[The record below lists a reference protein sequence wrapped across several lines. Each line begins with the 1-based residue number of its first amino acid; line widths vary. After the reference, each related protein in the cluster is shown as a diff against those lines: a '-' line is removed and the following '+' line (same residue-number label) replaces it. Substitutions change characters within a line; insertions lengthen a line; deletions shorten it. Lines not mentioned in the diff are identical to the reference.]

1 MMSLDRLAGL
11 QMPVRKASNITITL
25 IIFALIVPQDLL
37 DRMVFITIAITDLAE
52 EDLNSILGLVVRVE
66 GKADLGLAS
75 AILGGSL
82 QRK

>member
-25 IIFALIVPQDLL
+25 IIFVLTVPQDSR

-52 EDLNSILGLVVRVE
+52 EDLNSILGLEVLVE
-66 GKADLGLAS
+66 GRVDLVLGLVT
-75 AILGGSL
+75 LGGNL
-82 QRK
+82 

>member
-1 MMSLDRLAGL
+1 MMSLDRLVGL
-11 QMPVRKASNITITL
+11 QRLLRKASNITITL
-25 IIFALIVPQDLL
+25 IIFALIAPQDLL

-52 EDLNSILGLVVRVE
+52 EDLNSMLGLVVRVE

>member
-52 EDLNSILGLVVRVE
+52 EDLNSILGLEVLVE
-66 GKADLGLAS
+66 GRVDLVLGLVT
-75 AILGGSL
+75 LGGNL
-82 QRK
+82 